1 MHMRVLTHT
10 RMHVQW
16 INQPSRTVRRGPTMS
31 EFEPYNG
38 MPATALD
45 AQWRKSSYSNSQGN
59 CVEVSALADGSV
71 AVRNSRDPQ
80 GPALLYTRAEIT
92 AMIAG
97 IKDGEFDD
105 LLG

>member
-1 MHMRVLTHT
+1 M
-10 RMHVQW
+10 
-16 INQPSRTVRRGPTMS
+16 NK
-31 EFEPYNG
+31 FEPYNG
-38 MPATALD
+38 MRHELD

-92 AMIAG
+92 ALIAAV
-97 IKDGEFDD
+97 KDASSTTCSAERPGTPDRKNRFISPPDPW
-105 LLG
+105 LGDGSAQ